1 MIYFFS
7 LIISFVALFW
17 TFRSL
22 WYRLVCMDTKQKLC
36 RTTNYL
42 LDCTHGVRG
51 TVLLWIENFL
61 SNRTLQTR
69 VEVSLS
75 DVVSLLSG
83 VVQGSGIGPVQII
96 SKNVWS
102 AIIPLVPPKFIWYA
116 NIISV
121 QLDGSI
127 DQRIIM
133 QSVANISCR
142 GISFFIWFFIS

>member
-1 MIYFFS
+1 
-7 LIISFVALFW
+7 
-17 TFRSL
+17 
-22 WYRLVCMDTKQKLC
+22 MDTKQKLC

-96 SKNVWS
+96 SKNV
-102 AIIPLVPPKFIWYA
+102 
-116 NIISV
+116 
-121 QLDGSI
+121 
-127 DQRIIM
+127 
-133 QSVANISCR
+133 
-142 GISFFIWFFIS
+142 